1 MEEGIKIK
9 YVGNELEVVN
19 IFGVFKKDIL
29 VSVTQKVADVLLK
42 NKKEFVQ
49 ECMDAKLKVKEN
61 K

>member
-19 IFGVFKKDIL
+19 IFGIFKKD
-29 VSVTQKVADVLLK
+29 VFTFVTPKVADVLLK
-42 NKKEFVQ
+42 NKKEFVA
-49 ECMDAKLKVKEN
+49 EPKIKEN